1 LPNNTEIYFLAN
13 EPLDQSYRE
22 ENEVKDTPEK
32 AVVDGISYESR

>member
-22 ENEVKDTPEK
+22 ENEVKGTPEK
-32 AVVDGISYESR
+32 ASMNSMAY